1 MELRQLRYFLEIADQ
16 GTFSRA
22 AEALS
27 ITQPALTAQIQKLA
41 SEIGGQ
47 LFHRTPRGIALTD
60 VGEVVREQGR
70 RAVDAADA
78 TLRIG

>member
-41 SEIGGQ
+41 SGGQ